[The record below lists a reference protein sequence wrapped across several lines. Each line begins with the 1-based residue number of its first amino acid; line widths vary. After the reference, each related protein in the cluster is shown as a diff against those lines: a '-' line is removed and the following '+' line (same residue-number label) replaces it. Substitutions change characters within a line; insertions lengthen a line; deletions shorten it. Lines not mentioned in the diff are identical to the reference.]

1 MNKKRWIIA
10 GSVIAVVILFIIG
23 VFFVV
28 NRKPAQVTEETE
40 NVLQNNQEVKQVEST
55 VKVALKKT
63 PDGKKAVISISN
75 VPEKYSAI
83 EYTFSYI
90 TSDNA
95 SRGVI
100 GTIEVDGASIEKE
113 IVLGSC
119 STNVCTYDEGVSDV
133 KVELR
138 FNTDTGEFRV
148 FEKTFSL

>member
-10 GSVIAVVILFIIG
+10 GSIVAVVILFIIG

-28 NRKPAQVTEETE
+28 NRKPAPVVDETE
-40 NVLQNNQEVKQVEST
+40 NVLQNNQEVKQVEPT

-63 PDGKKAVISISN
+63 PDGKKAVISISG
-75 VPEKYSAI
+75 VPEKYTAI

-100 GTIEVDGASIEKE
+100 GTIEVDGPSIEKE